1 MQLRCDVPH
10 WLCLFIRAFPLPSLH
25 VRRVGAELQC
35 YLCAFKDSMGQC
47 ESVSRRWGQAAEAY
61 EGKSGR
67 KSEEV
72 HLSQGPDL
80 SLYCML

>member
-25 VRRVGAELQC
+25 VRRVGAEDQS
-35 YLCAFKDSMGQC
+35 YLVDYRDSMGQC
-47 ESVSRRWGQAAEAY
+47 ESVSRRRGQAAEAY
-61 EGKSGR
+61 EGKSER

-72 HLSQGPDL
+72 QYILAKVPI
-80 SLYCML
+80 